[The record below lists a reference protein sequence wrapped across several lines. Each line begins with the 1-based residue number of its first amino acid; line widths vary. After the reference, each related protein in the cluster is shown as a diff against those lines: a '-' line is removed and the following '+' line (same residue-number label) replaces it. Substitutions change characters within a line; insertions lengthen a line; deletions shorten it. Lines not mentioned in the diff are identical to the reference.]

1 MKTYVL
7 YFLFFGII
15 GNIFAQQAPISTAFP
30 FLRLS
35 GDAVASGAGDIGV
48 ASSADT
54 FSQYWNSSKYVFAEQ
69 KSGVGMGYTPYLN
82 RLVKDIFLGNI
93 VYYQKTERSAWA
105 GSLRYFSIGSVT
117 LTKDFGTE
125 AYVLGDFR
133 PAEFSLDVSYNLKLS
148 EHFAMGVAARYL
160 RSNLRLPTE
169 EKSTGS
175 GFAVDIS
182 GYYSSKQHLFFENY
196 LASYTL
202 GFQIANIGQKI
213 KYDDLG
219 KEFFIPTNLKLGAGY
234 HISFDSYNTVS
245 FLFEAN
251 KLLVPSPPKYGFDD
265 LNNNGQQD
273 IDEPTIIIAGK
284 DPDVGFLKGIFQS
297 FSDAPDGFKE
307 ELQEIAWGLGVAY
320 SFNEQLFLRTGYF
333 NENKR
338 KGYRQYATIGT
349 GFRVSTWQIDLSYLF
364 SFSETP
370 NPLSSSLRLSLQYN
384 F

>member
-1 MKTYVL
+1 ME
-7 YFLFFGII
+7 
-15 GNIFAQQAPISTAFP
+15 IFSINKLLISTAFP

-48 ASSADT
+48 ASSVDT

-82 RLVKDIFLGNI
+82 HLVKDIFLGNI
-93 VYYQKTERSAWA
+93 VYYRKTERSVWA

-117 LTKDFGTE
+117 LTKDFGAE

-182 GYYSSKQHLFFENY
+182 GYYSSKQYLFFKNY

-219 KEFFIPTNLKLGAGY
+219 KEFFIPTYLKLGVGY

-251 KLLVPSPPKYGFDD
+251 KLLVPSPPQYGFDD

-273 IDEPTIIIAGK
+273 LNEPTIIIAGK
-284 DPDVGFLKGIFQS
+284 DPDVGFIKGIFQS
-297 FSDAPDGFKE
+297 FSDAPNGFKE
-307 ELQEIAWGLGVAY
+307 ELQEISWALGVTY

-349 GFRVSTWQIDLSYLF
+349 GFRVNTWQIDLSYLF